1 MLATLAAL
9 TEQTL
14 EKGQAQDSKN
24 MLPAITGK
32 TDKQLRNEVLLAAQ
46 RKTHLAIRK
55 DNWIYIGAQ
64 GGGGF
69 TSGKQGTH
77 GFGGPAAITFAGEI
91 NSDIENGK
99 IREDA
104 PPAQLYNLETDVE
117 QTTNLYNQYPEVVKE
132 MKAILETYILKEER

>member
-9 TEQTL
+9 TEQKL

-24 MLPAITGK
+24 VLPAITGE
-32 TDKQLRNEVLLAAQ
+32 TNEQLRNEVLLAAQ

-55 DNWIYIGAQ
+55 DNWMYIGGQ

-77 GFGGPAAITFAGEI
+77 GFGGPAAITWAGEI

-104 PPAQLYNLETDVE
+104 PPAQLYNLEKDPS
-117 QTTNLYNQYPEVVKE
+117 QTTNLYNEFPEKVEE
-132 MKAILETYILKEER
+132 MKKLLNAYQ